1 MIIAPSLLSMD
12 FTKTLTQLD
21 EIKQSHATWLH
32 FDVMDGHF
40 VPNLSF
46 GPDICKQ
53 IRLNSDLFMDV
64 HIMVSDPNTFSDV
77 FIEAGADLITFH
89 LEACKNDEEVIQIID
104 KIHAK
109 NVKVGISIKPST
121 NINELLPFLDKIDL
135 VLIMSVNPGY
145 GGQSFMLNA
154 LDKISLLRNTIDTKH
169 LNVLI
174 EVDGGINHETAQL
187 VLDAGADVLVAGS
200 YIFKNNITE
209 TIEKL
214 WNLK

>member
-12 FTKTLTQLD
+12 FTQTLKQLI
-21 EIKQSHATWLH
+21 EIKESQATWLH

-53 IRLNSDLFMDV
+53 VRKHSDLFMDV
-64 HIMVSDPNTFSDV
+64 HIMVSDPNYFSDV

-89 LEACKNDEEVIQIID
+89 LEACQSEEEVLSIIK
-104 KIHAK
+104 KIHDK
-109 NVKVGISIKPST
+109 GIKVGLTIKPAT
-121 NINELLPFLDKIDL
+121 DVKDLLPFMDKIDL

-145 GGQSFMLNA
+145 GGQSFIPSA
-154 LDKISLLRNTIDTKH
+154 LDKIAFLRQYIDENK
-169 LNVLI
+169 LSCLI
-174 EVDGGINHETAQL
+174 EVDGGINAETAQW
-187 VLDAGADVLVAGS
+187 VLDAGVDVLVAGS
-200 YIFKNNITE
+200 YIFKNDIKE
-209 TIEKL
+209 TINIL

>member
-12 FTKTLTQLD
+12 FTQTLKQLN
-21 EIKQSHATWLH
+21 EIKESQATWLH

-53 IRLNSDLFMDV
+53 VRKHSDLFMDV
-64 HIMVSDPNTFSDV
+64 HIMVSDPNYFSDV

-89 LEACKNDEEVIQIID
+89 LEACQSEEEVLSIIK
-104 KIHAK
+104 KIHDK
-109 NVKVGISIKPST
+109 GIKVGLTIKPAT
-121 NINELLPFLDKIDL
+121 DVKDLLPFMDKIDL

-145 GGQSFMLNA
+145 GGQSFIPNA
-154 LDKISLLRNTIDTKH
+154 LDKIAFLRQYIDENK
-169 LNVLI
+169 LSCLI
-174 EVDGGINHETAQL
+174 EVDGGINAETAQW
-187 VLDAGADVLVAGS
+187 VLDAGVDVLVAGS
-200 YIFKNNITE
+200 YIFKNDIKE
-209 TIEKL
+209 TINTL

>member
-1 MIIAPSLLSMD
+1 
-12 FTKTLTQLD
+12 
-21 EIKQSHATWLH
+21 
-32 FDVMDGHF
+32 
-40 VPNLSF
+40 
-46 GPDICKQ
+46 
-53 IRLNSDLFMDV
+53 
-64 HIMVSDPNTFSDV
+64 
-77 FIEAGADLITFH
+77 
-89 LEACKNDEEVIQIID
+89 
-104 KIHAK
+104 
-109 NVKVGISIKPST
+109 
-121 NINELLPFLDKIDL
+121 
-135 VLIMSVNPGY
+135 MSVNPGY

-154 LDKISLLRNTIDTKH
+154 IDKIQLLRQTIDTKH

>member
-12 FTKTLTQLD
+12 FTQTLTQLD

-64 HIMVSDPNTFSDV
+64 HIMVSDPNYFSDV

-89 LEACKNDEEVIQIID
+89 LETCKNDDEVIKLID

-109 NVKVGISIKPST
+109 NVKVGLSIKPST
-121 NINELLPFLDKIDL
+121 DVKELLPYLDKIDL

-154 LDKISLLRNTIDTKH
+154 IDKISLLRKTIDSKQ

-174 EVDGGINHETAQL
+174 EIDGGINHETAQL

>member
-12 FTKTLTQLD
+12 FTQTLKQLN
-21 EIKQSHATWLH
+21 EIKESQATWLH

-53 IRLNSDLFMDV
+53 VRKHSDLFMDV
-64 HIMVSDPNTFSDV
+64 HIMVSDPNYFSDV

-89 LEACKNDEEVIQIID
+89 LEACQSEEEVLSIIK
-104 KIHAK
+104 KIHDK
-109 NVKVGISIKPST
+109 GIKVGLTIKPAT
-121 NINELLPFLDKIDL
+121 DVKDLLPFMDKIDL

-145 GGQSFMLNA
+145 GGQSFIPST
-154 LDKISLLRNTIDTKH
+154 LDKIAFLRQYIDENK
-169 LNVLI
+169 LSCLI
-174 EVDGGINHETAQL
+174 EVDGGINAETAQW
-187 VLDAGADVLVAGS
+187 VLDAGVDVLVAGS
-200 YIFKNNITE
+200 YIFKNDIKE
-209 TIEKL
+209 TINTL

>member
-12 FTKTLTQLD
+12 FTKTLTQLN

-104 KIHAK
+104 KIHAR

-154 LDKISLLRNTIDTKH
+154 LDKISLLRNTIDTKKI
-169 LNVLI
+169 NVLI

>member
-12 FTKTLTQLD
+12 FTQTLKQLN
-21 EIKQSHATWLH
+21 EIKESQATWLH

-53 IRLNSDLFMDV
+53 VRKHSDLFMDV
-64 HIMVSDPNTFSDV
+64 HIMVSDPSYFSDV

-89 LEACKNDEEVIQIID
+89 LEACQSEEEVLSIIK
-104 KIHAK
+104 KIHDK
-109 NVKVGISIKPST
+109 GIKVGLTIKPAT
-121 NINELLPFLDKIDL
+121 DVKDLLPFMDKIDL

-145 GGQSFMLNA
+145 GGQSFIPSA
-154 LDKISLLRNTIDTKH
+154 LDKIAFLRQYIDENK
-169 LNVLI
+169 LSCLI
-174 EVDGGINHETAQL
+174 EVDGGINAETAQW
-187 VLDAGADVLVAGS
+187 VLDAGVDVLVAGS
-200 YIFKNNITE
+200 YIFKNDIKE
-209 TIEKL
+209 TINTL

>member
-12 FTKTLTQLD
+12 FTQTLTQLD

-64 HIMVSDPNTFSDV
+64 HIMVSDPNYFSDV

-89 LEACKNDEEVIQIID
+89 LEACKNDDEVLKLID

-109 NVKVGISIKPST
+109 NVKVGLSIKPST
-121 NINELLPFLDKIDL
+121 DVKELLPYLDKIDL

-154 LDKISLLRNTIDTKH
+154 IDKISLLRKTIDSKQ

-174 EVDGGINHETAQL
+174 EIDGGINHETAQL